1 MYETMHAANGVG
13 LAAPQIC
20 VGLRLMIFGF
30 NENPRATRTRSLSR

>member
-1 MYETMHAANGVG
+1 MHAAKGVG

-30 NENPRATRTRSLSR
+30 DENPATRMRSRFR